1 MHCFNLGFGKDFAA
15 SSILLLARLGVF
27 GGAKIGVKLQVA
39 FKDFEEWCCRNQ
51 KKPFAQKIRTQDIQ
65 SEIDPLP
72 VLVSFPVSAN
82 LYVIDDL

>member
-51 KKPFAQKIRTQDIQ
+51 KSPSLKRFELKTFKVK
-65 SEIDPLP
+65 ST
-72 VLVSFPVSAN
+72 
-82 LYVIDDL
+82 LYPC